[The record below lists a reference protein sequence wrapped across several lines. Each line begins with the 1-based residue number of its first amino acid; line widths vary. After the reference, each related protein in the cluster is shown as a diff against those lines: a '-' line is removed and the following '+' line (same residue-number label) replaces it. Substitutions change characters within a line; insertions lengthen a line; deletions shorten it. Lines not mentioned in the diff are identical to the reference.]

1 LSSILVTGGAGFI
14 GSHTVQALIGRGHRV
29 RVLDNLE
36 PQVHAE
42 SAGWPA
48 HLHAD
53 AERIAG
59 DVRNA
64 DAVAAALEG
73 IDAVIHLAALTGVG
87 QSMYERSR
95 YEAVNGYGTLT
106 LLDAIAAA
114 RPAIR
119 RLVVASSRAVYGE
132 GSARCPE
139 HGLVHPFGRAADD
152 LAAGRFDVHCPN
164 CARVAEPAPTPETRE
179 LRPVSIYGQT
189 KAWQEVLA
197 RAFARETGIPTVLLR
212 YFNVYGSRQSLRNP
226 YTGIVSIF
234 FSQIRAGRPIRLY
247 EDGTPT
253 RDFVHVEDVVRAN
266 LLALEADVPPAS
278 AFNVGSGVETPLAA
292 LAGALGRALGGE
304 APSIRTVD
312 TYRVGDI
319 HACHADLRR
328 ARRLLGY
335 RPTVSLDAG
344 LREFVAW
351 AGREESLDLSGAA
364 EAELAEHSLLGHP
377 PAVTAPAAR

>member
-1 LSSILVTGGAGFI
+1 
-14 GSHTVQALIGRGHRV
+14 
-29 RVLDNLE
+29 
-36 PQVHAE
+36 
-42 SAGWPA
+42 
-48 HLHAD
+48 
-53 AERIAG
+53 
-59 DVRNA
+59 
-64 DAVAAALEG
+64 
-73 IDAVIHLAALTGVG
+73 
-87 QSMYERSR
+87 
-95 YEAVNGYGTLT
+95 
-106 LLDAIAAA
+106 
-114 RPAIR
+114 
-119 RLVVASSRAVYGE
+119 
-132 GSARCPE
+132 
-139 HGLVHPFGRAADD
+139 
-152 LAAGRFDVHCPN
+152 
-164 CARVAEPAPTPETRE
+164 
-179 LRPVSIYGQT
+179 
-189 KAWQEVLA
+189 VLA

-234 FSQIRAGRPIRLY
+234 FSQIRAGRPIRVY

-253 RDFVHVEDVVRAN
+253 RDFVHIEDVVRAN

-292 LAGALGRALGGE
+292 LAGALGRALGGQ

-335 RPTVSLDAG
+335 RPSVSLDEG

-351 AGREESLDLSGAA
+351 AQREESLDLSGTA
-364 EAELAEHSLLGHP
+364 EAELAEHRLLGHP